1 VWVEV
6 VLSRRVESNVKIGV
20 FFGVK
25 NSQNVVIKKMGAK
38 SIKENR
44 QGKNENI
51 TKIHLLFMPII
62 VIT

>member
-1 VWVEV
+1 M
-6 VLSRRVESNVKIGV
+6 ESNVKIGV